1 MKRTQVNDV
10 ELEYEVT
17 GAGEPVLF
25 ISPVLA
31 DGFVPVTTDDALAN
45 YQKIRYHKRGWAGTT
60 HTAGPVSVRDHA
72 ADAAALLAHLDV
84 SEAHVVGHSSGAAVA
99 AQLAVDAPHLVHTVA
114 LLELT
119 LLSVPS
125 GPEFLA
131 AAGPVFDTYEGG
143 DHEAAIA
150 MFLSAVS
157 GLEWNDCYA
166 VLEKHAP
173 GVVAQAV
180 SDADTFFG
188 VELPGL
194 VAWNLGSDDAA
205 RITQPVLSVIGGTT
219 GPLWVDVAA
228 FLRTSVP
235 DIEEC
240 TIEGVGH
247 LLHLEDPAPVARA
260 VADFLASYPI
270 DDADRAAVDRAQA

>member
-1 MKRTQVNDV
+1 M
-10 ELEYEVT
+10 
-17 GAGEPVLF
+17 
-25 ISPVLA
+25 
-31 DGFVPVTTDDALAN
+31 
-45 YQKIRYHKRGWAGTT
+45 
-60 HTAGPVSVRDHA
+60 
-72 ADAAALLAHLDV
+72 
-84 SEAHVVGHSSGAAVA
+84 
-99 AQLAVDAPHLVHTVA
+99 
-114 LLELT
+114 
-119 LLSVPS
+119 
-125 GPEFLA
+125 
-131 AAGPVFDTYEGG
+131 
-143 DHEAAIA
+143 
-150 MFLSAVS
+150 
-157 GLEWNDCYA
+157 
-166 VLEKHAP
+166 
-173 GVVAQAV
+173 VAQAV